1 MRIYNKRNFASGLVL
16 ALLGV
21 GLLAIGLSRGFEI
34 KRCVLSIL
42 CLFIGYGLILRSIS
56 RQWAKEDLLNERDER
71 NQLVALKYRSRSLGL
86 TQGIS
91 FGLMMLF
98 FLTAKSTGSELL
110 ISCGIGLG
118 FGLAVSM
125 IAELCATLYYEHQ
138 N

>member
-1 MRIYNKRNFASGLVL
+1 MRVYNKRNFASGLVL
-16 ALLGV
+16 ALLGA
-21 GLLAIGLSRGFEI
+21 GLLAIGLSRGFEL
-34 KRCVLSIL
+34 KKCVLSVL
-42 CLFIGYGLILRSIS
+42 CLFIGYGLIIRSIS

-71 NQLVALKYRSRSLGL
+71 NQLIALKSRSRSLGL

-91 FGLMMLF
+91 FGLMILF

>member
-71 NQLVALKYRSRSLGL
+71 NQLVALKSRSRSLGL

>member
-1 MRIYNKRNFASGLVL
+1 MRVYNKRNFASGLVL
-16 ALLGV
+16 ALLGA
-21 GLLAIGLSRGFEI
+21 GLLAIGLSRGFEL
-34 KRCVLSIL
+34 KKCVLSVL
-42 CLFIGYGLILRSIS
+42 CLFIGYGLIIRSIS
-56 RQWAKEDLLNERDER
+56 RQWAKEDLLNKRDER
-71 NQLVALKYRSRSLGL
+71 NQLIALKSRSRSLGL

-91 FGLMMLF
+91 FCLMILF